1 MQRLS
6 FCYGLCGPIFE
17 GEKELLPFASILE
30 CARRGDLEAISLL
43 YRQFLPGV
51 FAYTLFR
58 IPDRGTAEDLT
69 SDIFLQ
75 MVEKIHKVKA
85 TDEAAF
91 AAWLFQIARTTV
103 ASYYRDRERMP
114 VSLQDDV
121 DLMVSPSSDPAH
133 YVENCEDRSALVQA
147 MNMLTEEQR
156 QVLTGRLLLEY
167 DVGTVARMIGK
178 NANAVRALQFRAL
191 QSLKRIL
198 SKSEDWHEI
207 TS

>member
-1 MQRLS
+1 MLRPAWS
-6 FCYGLCGPIFE
+6 NFE
-17 GEKELLPFASILE
+17 GEKELLSFASILE
-30 CARRGDLEAISLL
+30 RARKGDLEAISLL

-51 FAYTLFR
+51 FAYMLFR

-91 AAWLFQIARTTV
+91 AAWLFQIARITV
-103 ASYYRDRERMP
+103 AGYYRGRERMP
-114 VSLQDDV
+114 VSLQEDAN
-121 DLMVSPSSDPAH
+121 LMAHSGSDPAH
-133 YVENCEDRSALVQA
+133 YVENCEDRSALAQA

-156 QVLTGRLLLEY
+156 QVLIGRLLLEY
-167 DVGTVARMIGK
+167 DVRTVARMIGK

-198 SKSEDWHEI
+198 SKREDWHEI
-207 TS
+207 TT